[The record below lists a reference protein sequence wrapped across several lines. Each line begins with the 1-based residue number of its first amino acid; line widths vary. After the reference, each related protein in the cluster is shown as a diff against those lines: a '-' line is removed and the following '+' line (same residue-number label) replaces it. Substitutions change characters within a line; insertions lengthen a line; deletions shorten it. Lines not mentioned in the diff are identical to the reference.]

1 MALAY
6 STGLVQS
13 LFGAGPGLVSA
24 LAGFV
29 IDIYDGSSVS
39 GTGVGVGG
47 RPLVADSGVPQGNVL
62 LGTISLGGAPTTG
75 DPAVYS
81 LHFMIPPEARYVD
94 KVAAEDWQFTAVGA
108 GTATW
113 FRLRQSTDAGFKGVA
128 GTGAGGASLTALRID
143 GSIDTGGAPLN
154 TANAHLSNTT
164 VAVGN
169 IYTMNRFRLTWPV

>member
-13 LFGAGPGLVSA
+13 LFGTGPGLVSA

-47 RPLVADSGVPQGNVL
+47 RPLTADSGVPQGNVL

-81 LHFMIPPEARYVD
+81 LHFTLLADVRYVD

-113 FRLRQSTDAGFKGVA
+113 FRLRRPTDAGIQGVA
-128 GTGAGGASLTALRID
+128 VGTSLTALRID